1 MSEKKFPKVV
11 KWLDRVRE
19 VSNEHYNEAYEF
31 LNKKSK
37 QPVQAKLWADLVRI
51 SLNKSQF

>member
-1 MSEKKFPKVV
+1 MSDKKFPKVV

-19 VSNEHYNEAYEF
+19 VSKEHYTEAYEF

-37 QPVQAKLWADLVRI
+37 PAVQAKL
-51 SLNKSQF
+51 